1 MARVAGHFRVSSWAL
16 VLHHKSH
23 AAHRLLFL
31 PAQYIGPIR
40 EVVHRNLTRRL
51 EWRCLQRLWRQ
62 NRSAYRRLVP
72 PTTTNRFNHASLPDL
87 YQTGSPLLE
96 HWLYGCYPHI

>member
-40 EVVHRNLTRRL
+40 EVVHRNLTRRHHGFYL
-51 EWRCLQRLWRQ
+51 LPEEVPNVYRSRGFRRQ
-62 NRSAYRRLVP
+62 VEYIIGRIGHGMDPSRGSRVP
-72 PTTTNRFNHASLPDL
+72 
-87 YQTGSPLLE
+87 
-96 HWLYGCYPHI
+96 